1 MLRYYPGRKY
11 ETDHSGRIEEDYDM
25 RYVPNAEQKVS
36 EWSGGTT
43 TELYLYPPDGSYRE
57 RRFKVRLSTAVCR
70 DETSVFTKLSDTK
83 RILMVLEDRKSVV

>member
-11 ETDHSGRIEEDYDM
+11 ETDHSGRIEEDYAM

-43 TELYLYPPDGSYRE
+43 TELYKGEEVSLSILLRICDYLNCDIGDICE
-57 RRFKVRLSTAVCR
+57 AVRT
-70 DETSVFTKLSDTK
+70 DN
-83 RILMVLEDRKSVV
+83 